1 MNRKKAILFISGIQS
16 VLLGM
21 LIVLLAT
28 GTIRPVTFAAIVIIV
43 GLVASALIFVA
54 IRKFPPL

>member
-1 MNRKKAILFISGIQS
+1 MIRRRAILFISGIQS
-16 VLLGM
+16 ALLGM

-28 GTIRPVTFAAIVIIV
+28 GAIRPVTFAAIVIII

-54 IRKFPPL
+54 IRKLPPQ